1 MSALADAESS
11 RTLCCPLPAVTPGTW
26 ATLPGRIPTHSD
38 PSGAFAV
45 RCPTLT
51 EVVRCY
57 SLAFGAH
64 DVGLPDQVTLTLAR
78 SVFVMRCL
86 RLRCALLLPER
97 DGRTSCCGRVGSR
110 DACARPRP
118 LHCRIKHA
126 DLQSPSTLDLDCSS
140 VYVLSQCA
148 DMGCGTCREWVL
160 DDAFHLVARTP
171 LRL

>member
-1 MSALADAESS
+1 MQSPHALSAAPSQLLRLVLGQLSQVASPPTPIPPAH
-11 RTLCCPLPAVTPGTW
+11 LP
-26 ATLPGRIPTHSD
+26 
-38 PSGAFAV
+38 
-45 RCPTLT
+45 
-51 EVVRCY
+51 
-57 SLAFGAH
+57 LAFGAH